1 MSVNFKH
8 VMVNCQKQV
17 NGNLCKIPNKIIL
30 NEKRSF
36 DKNDG
41 TLLSIKDKLCYVVA
55 ILDNAKQ
62 DLDCSKKIDELL
74 SCFNQ
79 TLFKIKGEWLD
90 GKDFNQKYHFSNLFQ
105 NEIFCEIKT
114 NIHLNVK
121 DVILNMKTEDL
132 FNFILNKESY
142 IALNQDYVM
151 TKKLQKFLE
160 EIKDLECYKE
170 TWKKC
175 VEFEEKMKQQLNYSN
190 EKSYQH
196 LLFNF
201 LIEIYENKEF
211 ERKFFKITNLF

>member
-1 MSVNFKH
+1 M
-8 VMVNCQKQV
+8 
-17 NGNLCKIPNKIIL
+17 
-30 NEKRSF
+30 E
-36 DKNDG
+36 
-41 TLLSIKDKLCYVVA
+41 
-55 ILDNAKQ
+55 
-62 DLDCSKKIDELL
+62 
-74 SCFNQ
+74 
-79 TLFKIKGEWLD
+79 
-90 GKDFNQKYHFSNLFQ
+90 
-105 NEIFCEIKT
+105 
-114 NIHLNVK
+114 
-121 DVILNMKTEDL
+121 TEDL

-175 VEFEEKMKQQLNYSN
+175 VEFEEKIKQQLNYSN

-201 LIEIYENKEF
+201 LVEIYENKEF